1 MSINSVSTIKSNSN
15 QLWHHT
21 EDTPQDLV
29 EFIEVINHAIWL
41 VDANLHFIGQNEAA
55 RKMMGWSTSE
65 IIGYPLYKLVTPDHG
80 ILQQLAAI
88 IEQAVHQRC
97 TLAFGD
103 GLSLPRKTG
112 GSVLVDGK
120 VMPILRNGQ
129 VVGAMCA
136 FWELHPGKDDTYLRY
151 EFANMA
157 SHLFRTPLSYIQASI
172 DFLMSSDLD
181 VQERQAILS
190 KMRTQSQRLAK
201 YTNELLKLLRLE
213 NEDAISCIE
222 PVILFPLIERVLNLI
237 QSEKPRH
244 RFTLINSSAIAAPTI
259 AADPVKIELILLN
272 LLLNGVRRC
281 PSGGDIKVEIQ
292 NQDSNVI
299 ISVADDGEFIP
310 ARQLRRV
317 FWQFYPV
324 DDELDKMPST
334 YNLGLYNTKRLVELQ
349 RGRIWAE
356 SYPGQYSQFSFSIP
370 IWEQES
376 NDKDI
381 TDRS

>member
-1 MSINSVSTIKSNSN
+1 MS
-15 QLWHHT
+15 
-21 EDTPQDLV
+21 DTPPDLT
-29 EFIEVINHAIWL
+29 EFIEVVNHAVWL
-41 VDANLHFIGQNEAA
+41 VGADLRFTAQNEAA
-55 RKMMGWSTSE
+55 RKMMGWSTGE
-65 IIGYPLYKLVTPDHG
+65 IVGCPLYKLVAPEHE
-80 ILQQLAAI
+80 ILQKLASI
-88 IEQAVHQRC
+88 IDQAMHQRC
-97 TLAFGD
+97 TLTFGD

-120 VMPILRNGQ
+120 VMPILHKGQ
-129 VVGAMCA
+129 AVGAMCA

-213 NEDAISCIE
+213 NDDTISCIE
-222 PVILFPLIERVLNLI
+222 PVMLLPLIERVLNLI

-244 RFTLINSSAIAAPTI
+244 RFTLINSIELSTLTI

-292 NQDSNVI
+292 NQDANVI

-370 IWEQES
+370 IWEHES

-381 TDRS
+381 VDRS